1 MFSFQQAVDEIK
13 RVSGESDVRFIPDRV
28 NKAVWFLRNYTGEME
43 ISKNALCKY
52 FHTSPDTLRRRTWS
66 ILLGYSDQQH
76 TETRYLAP
84 MYEQA
89 LAEKIDN
96 ANVKWDSLVKD
107 EVLAEV

>member
-1 MFSFQQAVDEIK
+1 
-13 RVSGESDVRFIPDRV
+13 
-28 NKAVWFLRNYTGEME
+28 
-43 ISKNALCKY
+43 
-52 FHTSPDTLRRRTWS
+52 LRRRTWS